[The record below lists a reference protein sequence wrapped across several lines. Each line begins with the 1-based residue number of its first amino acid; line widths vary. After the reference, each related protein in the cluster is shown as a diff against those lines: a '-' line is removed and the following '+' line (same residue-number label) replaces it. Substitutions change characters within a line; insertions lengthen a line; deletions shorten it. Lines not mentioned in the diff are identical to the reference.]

1 MTTLTTVT
9 WALGLRSTPQSLGVI
24 GRDMGVF
31 ERHGLELHIVREE
44 TAGPEGARGLLNE
57 EYQFAEFGTVPIV
70 QAALDG
76 ADPLILMAAEQ
87 QSALF
92 ILSRAG
98 VPEPALLRGGR
109 LGVLSVAGQTG
120 YSAMR
125 MLDQWGL
132 SGNVE
137 LVPCQTY
144 PRIYESLAA
153 GELDAGVL
161 TADYKIAGA
170 IAYGIQTLADL
181 GAALRYQGPVVAT
194 TRRLRDAQ
202 PRLVQQVV
210 NAYLDTLRLFKH
222 SDSVAPCLQR
232 HLRFVNAAQASA
244 IRSYYAQRFQSR
256 PYPSAEGLT
265 RVIESMRGERDA
277 PWLTPEAL
285 CDTSFLTRALDTMT
299 EKQ

>member
-1 MTTLTTVT
+1 MTKLKPVT

-31 ERHGLELHIVREE
+31 ERHGLELRIVREE
-44 TAGPEGARGLLNE
+44 TAGPEGARGLLNQ

-92 ILSRAG
+92 ILARAG
-98 VPEPALLRGGR
+98 VSGPAQLQGGR
-109 LGVLSVAGQTG
+109 LGVLSLAGQTG
-120 YSAMR
+120 YSAKR
-125 MLDQWGL
+125 MLEQWGVAEA
-132 SGNVE
+132 VE

-144 PRIYESLAA
+144 PRIYEALAE
-153 GELDAGVL
+153 GKLDAGVL

-170 IAYGIQTLADL
+170 IAHGIHALADL
-181 GAALRYQGPVVAT
+181 GAELRYQGPVVAT

-202 PRLVQQVV
+202 PELVQQVV
-210 NAYLDTLRLFKH
+210 NAYLDTLRLFKE
-222 SDSVAPCLQR
+222 SDSVTPHLQR
-232 HLRFVNAAQASA
+232 HLGFVDEAQAGA
-244 IRSYYAQRFQSR
+244 IRAYYAQRFQSR
-256 PYPSAEGLT
+256 PYPSPEGLM
-265 RVIESMRGERDA
+265 RVIESMRSGRDA

-285 CDTSFLTRALDTMT
+285 CDTTFLARALDTTT
-299 EKQ
+299 ENE